1 MENSMWKLY
10 ALIKLAS
17 VFARQFLLPNP
28 FSGMD
33 NPEILNWIAGFI
45 LYPITFGI
53 VKIFY
58 EPRSNPPK
66 GAFLYLFFYSVHTG
80 LIALS
85 SQFNFSKPSII
96 IISVLYAAI
105 IIGFKSLQSKTS
117 WRFN

>member
-1 MENSMWKLY
+1 MK
-10 ALIKLAS
+10 IAS

-28 FSGMD
+28 FTGMENSD
-33 NPEILNWIAGFI
+33 GLNWLAGFI
-45 LYPITFGI
+45 LYPVTFAI
-53 VKIFY
+53 VRIFY

-105 IIGFKSLQSKTS
+105 IIGFKSIQSKSS
-117 WRFN
+117 WRFI